1 MADREA
7 PPLLAP
13 EPAAPVAL
21 RVAVVAASPLVRA
34 GVRAALQRAGCEV
47 AATAGSP
54 AELARAASSQEA
66 AIDVV
71 VLDVSALDAHG
82 HEGHE
87 GWPPTVLLVG
97 DNDESLVSQWLA
109 EGATLLPRHAPAAQI
124 AAAAHAAAAGLVATS
139 RELMA
144 QSLRVSQLSAPGRS
158 SEPHEPLT
166 ARETEVLAQMAQG
179 LGNKAIAETLH
190 ISTHTAKFHVAQ
202 IIAKLD
208 ASSRAHAVA
217 KALRAGLLEGS
228 NT

>member
-13 EPAAPVAL
+13 EPVAL

-34 GVRAALQRAGCEV
+34 GVRAALQRAGFEV
-47 AATAGSP
+47 TAAAATQ
-54 AELARAASSQEA
+54 AELTFAASQET

-71 VLDVSALDAHG
+71 VLDVGGLDMRAHD
-82 HEGHE
+82 GHE
-87 GWPPTVLLVG
+87 GWPPAVLLVG
-97 DNDESLVSQWLA
+97 DNDEALVAQWLA

-124 AAAAHAAAAGLVATS
+124 AAAAQAAAAGLVAAS
-139 RELMA
+139 RELMT
-144 QSLRVSQLSAPGRS
+144 QSLRVTQLSAPGRAG
-158 SEPHEPLT
+158 EPHEPLT
-166 ARETEVLAQMAQG
+166 ARETEVLAQLAQG
-179 LGNKAIAETLH
+179 LGNKAIAEALH

-217 KALRAGLLEGS
+217 KALRAGLLEGG
-228 NT
+228 